1 MFCFCIKHLLKTSM
15 QMISSTGFNF
25 MQRLPVVNWHVY
37 FPCGGGRGV
46 EGRFKGKSSHMKIL
60 LTKYS

>member
-1 MFCFCIKHLLKTSM
+1 
-15 QMISSTGFNF
+15 